1 MIATLTLNP
10 SVDQH
15 LIIEKLVKD
24 DAIRA
29 RSVEWYAGGKGIN
42 VTRVVHELG
51 GQGCA
56 FGFVG
61 GLSGQMLTR
70 CLDTAGIAHRFIR
83 IDGSTRIN
91 TTITDLSDR
100 TQTHV
105 RTAGPSVTASE
116 MTRLTQQILT
126 LTSHPGFW
134 VLGGSLP
141 PGAPTDLYEQL
152 INQLEATGARC
163 VLDTDD
169 EALVEGLEATPFLIK
184 PNEYEFERLTGQA
197 ADTDQHIVKAARRIV
212 DRGTQVV
219 MVTLGPRGAVVIT
232 AEDQFRVNTPAVEV
246 KSKVGAGDSTV
257 AGCLVA
263 LERGA
268 TLRDAVRYGIA
279 AGTAAVLTEGTR
291 MCERREVE
299 RLLPQIEIQTIG

>member
-1 MIATLTLNP
+1 M
-10 SVDQH
+10 
-15 LIIEKLVKD
+15 
-24 DAIRA
+24 
-29 RSVEWYAGGKGIN
+29 
-42 VTRVVHELG
+42 
-51 GQGCA
+51 
-56 FGFVG
+56 
-61 GLSGQMLTR
+61 
-70 CLDTAGIAHRFIR
+70 
-83 IDGSTRIN
+83 
-91 TTITDLSDR
+91 
-100 TQTHV
+100 
-105 RTAGPSVTASE
+105 
-116 MTRLTQQILT
+116 
-126 LTSHPGFW
+126 
-134 VLGGSLP
+134 
-141 PGAPTDLYEQL
+141 
-152 INQLEATGARC
+152 
-163 VLDTDD
+163 
-169 EALVEGLEATPFLIK
+169 IK